1 MVRENG
7 LECMRELG
15 ADSNRSQR
23 NQVGEKKKNRMK
35 IILGETTGIRTFR
48 GGVKT

>member
-15 ADSNRSQR
+15 ADSDRSQR
-23 NQVGEKKKNRMK
+23 NQVGEKKNRMK